1 MATSTPT
8 RTTMPTRTLMA
19 MSSDGTLRSGDAVSA
34 AAACGDAA
42 VADDGAAMADGG
54 AAELLLM
61 QITDS
66 TFPIGAYA
74 HSYGLETYV
83 QRDIVHD
90 DATAERYVA
99 AQLEGPLPYLELL
112 GMRLAY
118 ERAAADAGDALAG
131 RPEGACGREAVPD
144 SPLAGRIDRLAAL
157 DERVL
162 ALKGPAELRSASERL
177 GTRFCR
183 LAETLLEDSAAAV
196 FARYADRP
204 GAHAVNVAY
213 GAFAAAAGI
222 PLVPLMRRYLYSQ
235 VSAMVTT
242 LVKAVPLRQTAGQ
255 RILRQSFHAQ
265 AAALDRALR
274 AHPDDLG
281 RSAPGFDIRSIE
293 HESLYSRLYM
303 S

>member
-1 MATSTPT
+1 MATST
-8 RTTMPTRTLMA
+8 TMITAMATCMQTA
-19 MSSDGTLRSGDAVSA
+19 MSSGDARCGDDAGRA
-34 AAACGDAA
+34 AAASER
-42 VADDGAAMADGG
+42 AAMANGDT
-54 AAELLLM
+54 AELLLM

-83 QRDIVHD
+83 QRDIVRD

-99 AQLEGPLPYLELL
+99 AQLAGPLPYLELL

-118 ERAAADAGDALAG
+118 ECASADA
-131 RPEGACGREAVPD
+131 
-144 SPLAGRIDRLAAL
+144 LAAL

-162 ALKGPAELRSASERL
+162 ALKGPAELRGASERL

-183 LAETLLEDSAAAV
+183 LAETLLECPAAAA
-196 FARYADRP
+196 FARYTGLP

-222 PLVPLMRRYLYSQ
+222 PLAPLMRRYLYSQ

-255 RILRQSFHAQ
+255 RILRQSYSAQ
-265 AAALDRALR
+265 AAALHRACC
-274 AHPDDLG
+274 ACPDDLG

-293 HESLYSRLYM
+293 HETLYSRLYM